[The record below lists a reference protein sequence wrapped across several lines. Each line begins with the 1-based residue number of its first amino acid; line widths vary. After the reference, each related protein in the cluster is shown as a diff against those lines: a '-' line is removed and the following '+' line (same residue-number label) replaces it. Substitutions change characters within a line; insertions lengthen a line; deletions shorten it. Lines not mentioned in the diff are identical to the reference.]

1 MNKETTFLCP
11 IDATIKAV
19 GGKWKPLILWNL
31 RGGAKRYSELERGI
45 PGITQKM
52 LSQSLKELEETGLI
66 QRVVLGTVPPRVEY
80 SFSEFGLT
88 LEPLLVQM
96 CKWGKLLME
105 RHGQRLTCAAA
116 EDVPGA

>member
-1 MNKETTFLCP
+1 MKETTFQCP

-31 RGGAKRYSELERGI
+31 RKGAMRYSELERQI

-52 LSQSLKELEETGLI
+52 LSQHLKELEETGLI

-80 SFSEFGLT
+80 SFSEFGRT
-88 LEPLLVQM
+88 LEPLLEQM
-96 CKWGKLLME
+96 CKWGLLLME
-105 RHGQRLTCAAA
+105 RHGQRQACAAV